1 MPVLKNII
9 FRRITALVLLAL
21 MLVVHGVK
29 SLHRHTGTAATKCTA
44 HGALAPVIQLSG
56 HHCLICDFQLT
67 RDADLPPEQ
76 FSFQPIRSAAETGA
90 SYVTSSYVAY
100 LFFLQLRGP
109 PIKA

>member
-1 MPVLKNII
+1 MI

-21 MLVVHGVK
+21 ILVVHGVK
-29 SLHRHTGTAATKCTA
+29 SLHRHTGTAATKRTP
-44 HGALAPVIQLSG
+44 HGALAPVIQPAG

-76 FSFQPIRSAAETGA
+76 FSLQPKRSAAEIGA
-90 SYVTSSYVAY
+90 GYVTASYVAY

-109 PIKA
+109 PAKN